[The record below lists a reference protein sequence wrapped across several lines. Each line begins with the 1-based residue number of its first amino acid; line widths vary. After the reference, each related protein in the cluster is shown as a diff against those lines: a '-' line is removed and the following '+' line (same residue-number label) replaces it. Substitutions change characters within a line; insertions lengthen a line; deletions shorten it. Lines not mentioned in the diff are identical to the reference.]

1 MMSPLLKAYE
11 KDCQA
16 SRMAAPDLPAC
27 LNQAYRRLGCDP
39 EPVFAKVNQK
49 IIDLLEADA
58 TGGEHDYHNRH
69 HVGDVLAAVVLLIS
83 QTDIAPD
90 ARTRLAHGMITAAL
104 GHDLHH
110 DGLGTTSQ
118 LDIERKS
125 ATAVLA
131 IGRDAG
137 ISGDD
142 LGFIEGLILATY
154 PPVQLNLRQ
163 KLASGEQPDSE
174 DLFALMFGEADV
186 LASLTPTF
194 GKALSVA
201 LSEEWRKAGRSF
213 PSMPDDD
220 AGRRLFLGCYRL
232 VTPSA
237 QRLGVDVMVSDQL
250 RILERK
256 AL

>member
-1 MMSPLLKAYE
+1 MSPLLKAYE

-27 LNQAYRRLGCDP
+27 LNQAYRQLGCDP
-39 EPVFAKVNQK
+39 DPVFVEVNQK
-49 IIDLLEADA
+49 IIGLLEADA
-58 TGGEHDYHNRH
+58 KDAEHAYHNRH
-69 HVGDVLAAVVLLIS
+69 HVGDVIAAVVLLIS

-90 ARTRLAHGMITAAL
+90 ARTSLAHSMITAAL
-104 GHDLHH
+104 GHDVHH
-110 DGLGTTSQ
+110 DGFGTSSD
-118 LDIERKS
+118 LDLERKS

-137 ISGDD
+137 ISRAN
-142 LGFIEGLILATY
+142 LAFIEGLILATY
-154 PPVQLNLRQ
+154 PPVQLDLRQ
-163 KLASGEQPDSE
+163 KLASGEKPDRK

-194 GKALSVA
+194 GKALSVT

-220 AGRRLFLGCYRL
+220 AGRTLFLGCYRL

-237 QRLGVDVMVSDQL
+237 QRLGVDVMVSEQL